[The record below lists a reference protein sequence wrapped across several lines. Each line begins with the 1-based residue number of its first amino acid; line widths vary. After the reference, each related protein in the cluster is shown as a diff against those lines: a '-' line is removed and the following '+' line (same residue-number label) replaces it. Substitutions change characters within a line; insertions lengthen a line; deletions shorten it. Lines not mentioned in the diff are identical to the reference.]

1 MNTEPNMP
9 AITYP
14 PIRIPRLTRYQ
25 HTTQYSWLLFDFP
38 WYGFFV
44 LLIYRVSVSQ
54 SGWMEGGFT
63 HICFREEGMDI
74 LSRKASSPPVFHS
87 ATANC
92 LAYVLEDYN

>member
-1 MNTEPNMP
+1 
-9 AITYP
+9 
-14 PIRIPRLTRYQ
+14 
-25 HTTQYSWLLFDFP
+25 
-38 WYGFFV
+38 
-44 LLIYRVSVSQ
+44 
-54 SGWMEGGFT
+54 MEGGFT